1 MTIASPEQQRHL
13 LELQQIDDAIR
24 RLTHQR
30 ANLPEQRTLDEN
42 DELLRATSSEYA
54 DAADQLEDAQR
65 LQRTREQ
72 DIANL
77 EARRKA
83 EEARLYS
90 GEISSEKQAEA
101 VRNELA
107 SIKRKKSDY
116 EDELLEAMERIEEH
130 ESLASTL
137 RSRHSELQS
146 KVEELIAARDHA
158 AGDLDAELAAKRS
171 EREQVAA
178 EIDDRLLTLYA
189 EVAGEQ
195 RGTAVA
201 PLEGRTCRGC
211 FLELST
217 IELEEIRE
225 EAGNSVPRCPQC
237 DRMLVVDA
245 GG

>member
-1 MTIASPEQQRHL
+1 MTIASPEQQQHL

-116 EDELLEAMERIEEH
+116 EDELLEAMERIEEY
-130 ESLASTL
+130 ESLTATL
-137 RSRHSELQS
+137 KARHGELQGQ
-146 KVEELIAARDHA
+146 VDELTAARDHA
-158 AGDLDAELAAKRS
+158 AADLDAELAAKRA
-171 EREQVAA
+171 ERERVTG
-178 EIDDRLLTLYA
+178 EIDEGLLALYGRIA
-189 EVAGEQ
+189 DEQ
-195 RGTAVA
+195 GGTAVA

-211 FLELST
+211 FLELT
-217 IELEEIRE
+217 PIELEEVRE
-225 EAGNSVPRCPQC
+225 EAAGSVPRCPQC
-237 DRMLVVDA
+237 DRLLIVDA
-245 GG
+245 